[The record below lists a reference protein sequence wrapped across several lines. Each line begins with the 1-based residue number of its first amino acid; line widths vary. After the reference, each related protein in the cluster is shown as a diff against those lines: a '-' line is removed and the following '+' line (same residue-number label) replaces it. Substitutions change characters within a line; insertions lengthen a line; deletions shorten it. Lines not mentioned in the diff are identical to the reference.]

1 MESSTEQS
9 DKSRIRWRAGA
20 TVAIHG
26 LIPIAWII
34 GAAFVIP
41 RFRTM
46 FGEMGSELPPMTA
59 SLLKISSIVSN
70 HWVIY
75 LFIMAVVLAA
85 DAAICT
91 LILSRSSRTVLRIW
105 SALVLVTQ
113 GGLTFLAFLAV
124 YKPLIDTI
132 TAIE

>member
-1 MESSTEQS
+1 
-9 DKSRIRWRAGA
+9 
-20 TVAIHG
+20 
-26 LIPIAWII
+26 
-34 GAAFVIP
+34 
-41 RFRTM
+41 M

-70 HWVIY
+70 HWIIY
-75 LFIMAVVLAA
+75 LFIMAAVLAA

-105 SALVLVTQ
+105 SAFILVTQ